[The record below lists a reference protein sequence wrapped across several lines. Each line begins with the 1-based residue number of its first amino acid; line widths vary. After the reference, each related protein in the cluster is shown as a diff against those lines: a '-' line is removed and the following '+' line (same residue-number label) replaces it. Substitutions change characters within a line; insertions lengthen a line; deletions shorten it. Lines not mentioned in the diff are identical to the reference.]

1 MWKTASALALVSSSR
16 PSPPPWPSRHFFLH
30 PPCPDFLHRAVRPP
44 FGDLHSC
51 PPWVALS
58 TDDTVASTSTSLS
71 SSPTLPVPL
80 PFVRASVRV
89 IGIVSV
95 APCLVPRRRPLCSG
109 RSQFRPSCVSRAPPS
124 PPPFFVAVAKA
135 LRPLGSLA
143 YPLRWRCI
151 VPVYILV
158 ILCAR
163 RPPVSIV
170 VASVDCGPAA
180 LPLPSP
186 PPSSSRLPSSRA
198 VSPRP
203 RYTYRL
209 GRCLTCSS
217 CVRTLSCS

>member
-1 MWKTASALALVSSSR
+1 M
-16 PSPPPWPSRHFFLH
+16 
-30 PPCPDFLHRAVRPP
+30 AVRHGWRSRQTIRLRQPRRRCRPP
-44 FGDLHSC
+44 R
-51 PPWVALS
+51 LS
-58 TDDTVASTSTSLS
+58 PSLPS
-71 SSPTLPVPL
+71 
-80 PFVRASVRV
+80 VRASVRV

-170 VASVDCGPAA
+170 VASVDRLRPCGTASSLASAFLVSPAIV
-180 LPLPSP
+180 PSRV
-186 PPSSSRLPSSRA
+186 SSSR
-198 VSPRP
+198 
-203 RYTYRL
+203 YRL